1 MVSTCAR
8 LAIAAALLASCVRT
22 GSYECGSAD
31 QCLRDGVQGRCEAVS
46 FCSFPDPACA
56 SGARFGDYAGDYAN
70 RCVDEV
76 GEIPDARLPDGPP
89 TADAPMTDAPPSDTP
104 MATCPAGYATLPGA
118 GPHLYK
124 RAATSAS
131 WQTHMTACAT
141 DGANAYLAI
150 PDTTAELGALL
161 GLAGADVWVGISDG
175 ATEGTFQTVRGQIAT
190 FLPWAMN
197 EPDNNGNQDCV
208 GAETATGK
216 LESLPCTTMQLAIC
230 ECEP

>member
-1 MVSTCAR
+1 MRSTTR
-8 LAIAAALLASCVRT
+8 LAVFAALLASCVRS
-22 GSYECGSAD
+22 GAYECSSAD
-31 QCLRDGVQGRCEAVS
+31 QCTRDGVQGRCEAVS

-56 SGARFGDYAGDYAN
+56 SGARFADYAGDYAN

-76 GEIPDARLPDGPP
+76 HELPDAGAPD
-89 TADAPMTDAPPSDTP
+89 TAADAAPVDAPASDTP
-104 MATCPAGYATLPGA
+104 MTSCPAGYASLAGA

-150 PDTTAELGALL
+150 PDNGGELAALITR
-161 GLAGADVWVGISDG
+161 ANADVWVGITDT

-190 FLPWAMN
+190 FLPWAPG

-208 GAETATGK
+208 GAQKSSGK
-216 LESLPCTTMQLAIC
+216 LESLACTTAHVAIC

>member
-1 MVSTCAR
+1 MVR
-8 LAIAAALLASCVRT
+8 LAMAALVLAACVRS
-22 GSYECGSAD
+22 GGYECSSAD
-31 QCLRDGVQGRCEAVS
+31 QCMRDGVQGRCEAVS
-46 FCSFPDPACA
+46 FCSFPDPDCA
-56 SGARFGDYAGDYAN
+56 SGARFADHAGDYAN

-76 GEIPDARLPDGPP
+76 AELPDAGMPDAM
-89 TADAPMTDAPPSDTP
+89 TDTMTDAPPADTP
-104 MATCPAGYATLPGA
+104 MATCPAGYAALPGA

-124 RAATSAS
+124 RAGTSAS

-150 PDTTAELGALL
+150 PDSTAELSALVL
-161 GLAGADVWVGISDG
+161 HANTDVWVGITDT

-190 FLPWAMN
+190 FLPWGMS

-208 GAETATGK
+208 GAMHPGSRIETLA
-216 LESLPCTTMQLAIC
+216 CTTSQVAIC

>member
-1 MVSTCAR
+1 MVRA
-8 LAIAAALLASCVRT
+8 LVVVALLASCVRS
-22 GSYECGSAD
+22 GAYECSSAD
-31 QCLRDGVQGRCEAVS
+31 QCMREGVQGRCEAVS

-56 SGARFGDYAGDYAN
+56 SGARFADYAGDFAN

-76 GEIPDARLPDGPP
+76 SELPDGGTP
-89 TADAPMTDAPPSDTP
+89 DAPASDAPASDAPPSDTP

-118 GPHLYK
+118 GTHMYK

-150 PDTTAELGALL
+150 PDNSAELAAVIAL
-161 GLAGADVWVGISDG
+161 ANADVWVGLTDT

-190 FLPWAMN
+190 FLPWASS

-208 GAETATGK
+208 GAQKSSGK
-216 LESLPCTTMQLAIC
+216 LETLACTTSHVAIC